1 MDATL
6 TGGIAGAAIGA
17 GIGYIAPS
25 IPSILSSIGSF
36 FGSSF
41 TLGSLVT
48 ASGETAISLNGAQI
62 LGIASALIES
72 IIMFSKGS
80 GPRLGHNQHENK
92 MWKEAMRQ
100 LDISDKDLVRR
111 LHRANEKY
119 PYATTLK
126 ELLKN
131 LMDILSKFNGG

>member
-1 MDATL
+1 M

>member
-1 MDATL
+1 METRNRPLSPECYDYLDATL

-41 TLGSLVT
+41 TLGLLVT
-48 ASGETAISLNGAQI
+48 ASGEAAISLNGAQI

-100 LDISDKDLVRR
+100 LDISDK
-111 LHRANEKY
+111 
-119 PYATTLK
+119 
-126 ELLKN
+126 
-131 LMDILSKFNGG
+131 I

>member
-1 MDATL
+1 M

-17 GIGYIAPS
+17 GICYIAPS
-25 IPSILSSIGSF
+25 ISSILSSIGSF

-48 ASGETAISLNGAQI
+48 ASGEATISLNGAQI

-100 LDISDKDLVRR
+100 LDISDKDLIRR

-131 LMDILSKFNGG
+131 LIDILSKFNGG